1 MVKSLGKDLFKP
13 IEVLTLDKRRS
24 ELKDNLLKYMGV
36 GRNAAGKE
44 PFLVKK

>member
-1 MVKSLGKDLFKP
+1 MVKCLGKDLFKP

-24 ELKDNLLKYMGV
+24 ELKDNLIKYMEV
-36 GRNAAGKE
+36 GRKAGGE